1 MPSIA
6 AELKTLRQQVEKLQ
20 VEVAGRESLGSMVV
34 WDEQNQSYVNQK
46 GTQVREDFS
55 GLIVHLTSDL
65 SPLVGTEEI
74 DNVDRRLSQNEFEE
88 LRLQIIRELSDS
100 AS

>member
-34 WDEQNQSYVNQK
+34 WDEQNQSSVNQIS
-46 GTQVREDFS
+46 DSFS
-55 GLIVHLTSDL
+55 GLVIHLTHEP
-65 SPLVGTEEI
+65 SPLAGTESSQSI
-74 DNVDRRLSQNEFEE
+74 GLSQNEFDQLKEA
-88 LRLQIIRELSDS
+88 LRGSL
-100 AS
+100 ASEAPEAFD